1 MGRSLL
7 LATAAG
13 ALTLACGS
21 HASQAPA
28 PADDASH
35 AGPCGA
41 GEPKCPTD
49 RCSAGVCALV
59 ELAKV
64 PNPNI
69 FGVDEGYVYFSG
81 DELRALYR
89 APKCGGATE
98 TIALSASAFHGVK
111 LSGDYVYY
119 WLGVSPVRVGRT
131 PKNGGT
137 SEQLMPDDASDP
149 VQFFALQPVTDDV
162 YLSTG
167 SDIAVLPAAGG
178 MRTHLFD
185 RPGITAL
192 VGDDRYAY
200 FSDGAPSPG
209 LFRVSKVQSSPELMA
224 TIDVATDSRPSP
236 PTMGGDAIF
245 AFYEGTT
252 DATSY
257 LYRIDKSS
265 RASSRIASVP
275 PPPNLVL
282 AADDR
287 CVYFSH
293 ADVPGSGV
301 RSGLFRIPATGGDI
315 EFLAAAAE
323 GVAIDDDAYY
333 FASVSYVFRRPK

>member
-7 LATAAG
+7 AATAAS
-13 ALTLACGS
+13 ALMLACGS
-21 HASQAPA
+21 HAGQAAA

-41 GEPKCPTD
+41 GEPKCPAD

-59 ELAKV
+59 ELASV

-81 DELRALYR
+81 NELRALYR

-131 PKNGGT
+131 PKNGGA
-137 SEQLMPDDASDP
+137 SEKLIADDGADP
-149 VQFFALQPVTDDV
+149 VQLLALQPVAADV

-167 SDIAVLPAAGG
+167 TGIAVLPAAGG
-178 MRTHLFD
+178 ALTQLFD
-185 RPGITAL
+185 HPGINAL

-200 FSDGAPSPG
+200 FSDVTPSPG
-209 LFRVSKVQSSPELMA
+209 LFRVTTVQSSPELVA
-224 TIDVATDSRPSP
+224 NIDVAADSRPSP
-236 PTMGGDAIF
+236 PTTGGDAIF

-257 LYRIDKSS
+257 LYRVDKASRSS
-265 RASSRIASVP
+265 TRIASLS

-293 ADVPGSGV
+293 SDVPGSDV
-301 RSGLFRIPATGGDI
+301 RSGLFRIPATGGDV

-323 GVAIDDDAYY
+323 GVAIDQDAYY
-333 FASVSYVFRRPK
+333 FASV